1 MRRSIAIFIL
11 LAVVPVFSDIPAN
24 KVTLRDLP
32 RLAEGNPPLSSFAGR
47 PLLLVLW
54 AVWCEP
60 CAAELP
66 QIEALRKEF
75 GASPLGI
82 AGIAVA
88 SPEGQARTFISR
100 VKTAFPHYLDS
111 DSEFADALGMAGVP
125 AVILLHADGSI
136 AFMQSGYE
144 NSPAPQLREKIR
156 SIIKL
161 KGINDHEKKH
171 HP

>member
-1 MRRSIAIFIL
+1 MRRAITIFIC
-11 LAVVPVFSDIPAN
+11 LAVVPVFSGIPAN
-24 KVTLRDLP
+24 IVTLRDLP
-32 RLAEGNPPLSSFAGR
+32 RLAEVNPPLPSFAGR
-47 PLLLVLW
+47 PLLIVLW

-66 QIEALRKEF
+66 QIETLRKEVS
-75 GASPLGI
+75 ASPLGI

-88 SPEGQARTFISR
+88 SPDGQARTFISR
-100 VKTAFPHYLDS
+100 AKTTFPHYLDS
-111 DSEFADALGMAGVP
+111 NSEFADALGVAGVP

-144 NSPAPQLREKIR
+144 NSPAPELREKIR

-161 KGINDHEKKH
+161 KGNNDHEKNH
-171 HP
+171 QP